1 MYNIENLKIYTDM
14 NLDEFKTIGCII
26 KALRDEINVCKSIID
41 SFFTS
46 ECCGNVIKNKILPF
60 ITDDNKLSV
69 SSIVLT
75 VDLTTV
81 NTTYNE
87 YYGGMIQFINEIKQ
101 HSDADDNDSN
111 YNDLLEK
118 AGEKDN
124 GFIDSLFTAIEHMGI
139 NKAFNNIVILTDF
152 YNIISTYVRQISI
165 SVEGVET
172 IDSRDELL
180 FKSVEMVYSSLTN
193 YINSFIKSAFGT
205 YDSIVK
211 AIDENG
217 KNKES
222 NPSYTL
228 L

>member
-26 KALRDEINVCKSIID
+26 KALGDEINVCKSIID

-60 ITDDNKLSV
+60 ISDDDKLSV
-69 SSIVLT
+69 SSSVLT

-87 YYGGMIQFINEIKQ
+87 YYDGMIQFINEIKQ
-101 HSDADDNDSN
+101 HSDADDNDNN
-111 YNDLLEK
+111 YNELLK
-118 AGEKDN
+118 NAGEKDN
-124 GFIDSLFTAIEHMGI
+124 GFIGSLFTATENMNID
-139 NKAFNNIVILTDF
+139 KAFNNIVILTDF

-222 NPSYTL
+222 NPSFTL